1 MLLPPAW
8 RPASAPG
15 LACPDAAWRARAGPV
30 GGGEAASGDGRAAL
44 AEALSAVGDRW
55 SLLLVWTL
63 LDGASRFS
71 ELLDATPGLAPSVLA
86 QRLRSLVAGG
96 VVRAEPYSE
105 RPTRLAYHLTERG
118 AALAGPAALLAAW
131 AGDAGARTPTHDA
144 CGSALEVR
152 WYCPTCDS
160 LAGVPEA
167 EEVFEA

>member
-1 MLLPPAW
+1 MTSATEWSPSGP
-8 RPASAPG
+8 RPIG
-15 LACPDAAWRARAGPV
+15 QRGRARRGAG
-30 GGGEAASGDGRAAL
+30 GDAGGEAASGDARAAL

-63 LDGASRFS
+63 LDGPSRFS
-71 ELLDATPGLAPSVLA
+71 ELLDATPGLAPSVLT
-86 QRLRSLVAGG
+86 QRLRRLVASG

-105 RPTRLAYHLTERG
+105 RPPRLTYRLTERG

-131 AGDAGARTPTHDA
+131 AGPAGAWAPTHEA

-152 WYCPTCDS
+152 WYCPACDS
-160 LAGVPEA
+160 LAGIPET